1 MSASQAAAEDAALVN
16 VTFEGI
22 KAFYMRQNDDGK
34 TVAAALLG
42 DAHAGYT
49 SIHPLTGERRAPFC
63 MMGTCFE
70 CLVEIDGQPNRQ
82 ACLTIVREGMDIKRQ
97 YPDKEQER

>member
-16 VTFEGI
+16 VTFEG
-22 KAFYMRQNDDGK
+22 KPCAVPAGK

-82 ACLTIVREGMDIKRQ
+82 ACLTIVREGKRQ
-97 YPDKEQER
+97 SPDKEQER

>member
-1 MSASQAAAEDAALVN
+1 MSASQAAAGDAALVN
-16 VTFEGI
+16 VTFEG
-22 KAFYMRQNDDGK
+22 KPCA
-34 TVAAALLG
+34 V
-42 DAHAGYT
+42 HAGYT

>member
-1 MSASQAAAEDAALVN
+1 MLRLRASPAPCPP
-16 VTFEGI
+16 
-22 KAFYMRQNDDGK
+22 GK
-34 TVAAALLG
+34 PWRRRFLG
-42 DAHAGYT
+42 
-49 SIHPLTGERRAPFC
+49 TGERRAPFC